1 MEICIIG
8 EKLKINVDII
18 QYNSIELILLT
29 RCLLRR
35 RKIWKKGSTIHVYYY
50 TRVRIHVYAIL
61 ARINPYYTTLYP
73 SQRYQLHMQGF
84 EILRYTFTFII
95 EAI

>member
-1 MEICIIG
+1 MYCGVEICIIG

-50 TRVRIHVYAIL
+50 TRVRIHVYACSRTYKSVL
-61 ARINPYYTTLYP
+61 YYIISEPALPVT
-73 SQRYQLHMQGF
+73 HAGF
-84 EILRYTFTFII
+84 
-95 EAI
+95 